1 MVLFSTSDESG
12 PAAALKVDYMGHVRL
27 GRLPKTIR
35 WQGVVAL
42 MDDSPDDIPAV
53 ARGTA
58 AAAELRLRQLSR
70 DPSLIHC
77 FWLLTRVAS
86 ASRHEDF
93 VTALAR
99 LNLPIPINGSALLY
113 ISQISDQVR
122 LDLAPH
128 TESGPFGELA
138 SLALRRTLSETVGVH
153 GRSLFGS
160 SLEDVQHA
168 FYSHSSPAR
177 FGELARRFFGDYLAR
192 TLRFFVEKEL
202 SNQVG
207 SGHGLTNIDAS
218 TEFTRTLDLYARESA
233 RIVED
238 FATGWYSKHNW
249 ESGDAI
255 TQEEAQGFVAIAL
268 RKLRMELARSDL

>member
-1 MVLFSTSDESG
+1 MLSNAG
-12 PAAALKVDYMGHVRL
+12 LARALKADHMGHVRL
-27 GRLPKTIR
+27 GRLPKTMR

-42 MDDSPDDIPAV
+42 MDDSADDVPAV

-58 AAAELRLRQLSR
+58 AAAEMRLRQLSR
-70 DPSLIHC
+70 DPSLVHC

-86 ASRHEDF
+86 ASRHDDF
-93 VTALAR
+93 ATALAQ
-99 LNLPIPINGSALLY
+99 LNLPSPINGSALIY
-113 ISQISDQVR
+113 ITQINDQTR
-122 LDLAPH
+122 LDLALH

-160 SLEDVQHA
+160 SLEDLQHA

-177 FGELARRFFGDYLAR
+177 FGELARKFFGDYLAR

-202 SNQVG
+202 SNLVG
-207 SGHGLTNIDAS
+207 SGHRLTNIDAS
-218 TEFTRTLDLYARESA
+218 TDFTRTLDLYARESA

-249 ESGDAI
+249 ELGDAI
-255 TQEEAQGFVAIAL
+255 TRQEAQRFVAIAL